1 MTIRKKDVVSGL
13 KDGLPIALGYFA
25 VSFSFGILAIKG
37 HLSVLEATLMSFTN
51 LTSAGQFA
59 GLQVIIASGTI
70 IEMILTQF
78 IINLRYGLM
87 SMALSQKI
95 DEHMPLWRKM
105 VIAFANT
112 DEIFAV
118 AIGHQKSLSFQYM
131 LGLQILPLFG
141 WTLGTLSGA
150 VAGNILPAI
159 IVSSLSVALY
169 GMFIAIVV
177 PVSKKSKSVTITVC
191 IAILLSL
198 IFYYVPF
205 VNKLSTGLSIVICT
219 LLASILGAW
228 LFPVSKEEDKS

>member
-37 HLSVLEATLMSFTN
+37 RLSVLEATLMSFTN

-70 IEMILTQF
+70 LEMILTQF

-105 VIAFANT
+105 FIAFANT

-131 LGLQILPLFG
+131 LGLQILPLSG

>member
-1 MTIRKKDVVSGL
+1 MYQTL
-13 KDGLPIALGYFA
+13 LGYFA

-37 HLSVLEATLMSFTN
+37 HLSVFEATLMSFTN

-70 IEMILTQF
+70 LEMILTQF

-131 LGLQILPLFG
+131 LGLQILPLFRL
-141 WTLGTLSGA
+141 T
-150 VAGNILPAI
+150 
-159 IVSSLSVALY
+159 
-169 GMFIAIVV
+169 
-177 PVSKKSKSVTITVC
+177 
-191 IAILLSL
+191 
-198 IFYYVPF
+198 
-205 VNKLSTGLSIVICT
+205 
-219 LLASILGAW
+219 
-228 LFPVSKEEDKS
+228 